1 MKNGV
6 DIEIIIDEKFTSPR
20 ITIHTNEKNE
30 QIERIVSSLQSLGEE
45 EFEGITG
52 KCGGTVSIIS
62 LKDIIRVHKEDRHV
76 LVETDEGSYV
86 VKYSISSLDEMLDE
100 DRFFKISQS
109 EIMNIYKVKSFVFDK
124 AGTIGIEFENG
135 AKTWASR
142 SRVKAIKEMLRE
154 GR

>member
-62 LKDIIRVHKEDRHV
+62 QKDIIRVHKEDRRV
-76 LVETDEGSYV
+76 LVETEEGSYV
-86 VKYSISSLDEMLDE
+86 VKYSTSSLDEMLDE

-109 EIMNIYKVKSFVFDK
+109 EIINLY
-124 AGTIGIEFENG
+124 
-135 AKTWASR
+135 
-142 SRVKAIKEMLRE
+142 RVKHFDVSLTGTVMVEFDNGDTTYVARRFVKPLKDKL
-154 GR
+154 GK

>member
-52 KCGGTVSIIS
+52 KCGGIVSIIS
-62 LKDIIRVHKEDRHV
+62 QKDIIRVHKEDRHV

-109 EIMNIYKVKSFVFDK
+109 EIINLY
-124 AGTIGIEFENG
+124 
-135 AKTWASR
+135 
-142 SRVKAIKEMLRE
+142 RVKHFDVSLTGTVMVEFDNGDTTYVARRFVKPLKDKL
-154 GR
+154 GK